1 MAYQVTAT
9 RYRPQRFQHV
19 LGQKFVVATLQ
30 KSLEENKVSPAYLF
44 SGPHG

>member
-30 KSLEENKVSPAYLF
+30 KSLEENKIGRAHV
-44 SGPHG
+44 